1 MLSQVVSLPPIDG
14 TPPLA
19 TGATAAGTTSA
30 SVLAAVAAAAA
41 GDDGNFTFRQRQ
53 WAMQRSAQRTPRYL
67 GVHRL
72 SEGGDALVLGGLEL
86 CVEPCPAGGLMGDAV
101 LRVVAARRGRGPGGG
116 DENDDDDDD
125 AEPGLIVP
133 LVAPDERSWR
143 APLPGSTLSPTFA
156 MHYAWGHRVRV
167 IRCRRRRFTT
177 PFAVVPPSTSVSAP
191 AGTAVAPPQ
200 MQQPVME
207 VEVAVDVSSAE
218 ACDDGGADGGAERPD
233 EGFGCD
239 GGTRAL
245 AWPSGSAAGHRADGS
260 PAAARSA
267 AAAAAARR
275 SHLQVQ
281 LFSHCGHARHSTA

>member
-1 MLSQVVSLPPIDG
+1 VLLAYLGTVMLSQVVSLPPIDG

-30 SVLAAVAAAAA
+30 GALAAVAAAAA
-41 GDDGNFTFRQRQ
+41 ADDDNDDFTFRQRQ
-53 WAMQRSAQRTPRYL
+53 MQRSAQRTPRYL

-72 SEGGDALVLGGLEL
+72 SEGGDALVLGRLEL
-86 CVEPCPAGGLMGDAV
+86 RVEPCPAGGLMGDAV
-101 LRVVAARRGRGPGGG
+101 LRVVAARRGRGPCGG
-116 DENDDDDDD
+116 DDDDDDDNDNDDDD

-167 IRCRRRRFTT
+167 IRCRRRRFTM
-177 PFAVVPPSTSVSAP
+177 PFAVVPPSTSSAP

-207 VEVAVDVSSAE
+207 VEVAVDMSLAE
-218 ACDDGGADGGAERPD
+218 ACD
-233 EGFGCD
+233 
-239 GGTRAL
+239 
-245 AWPSGSAAGHRADGS
+245 DGS

-267 AAAAAARR
+267 AAAAAAAPARR

-281 LFSHCGHARHSTA
+281 LFPLWTYVAQRSVTR